1 MIHIAGLI
9 LTSFSLPFLLCASF
23 VSLLIGYL
31 VKRQVIRKY
40 HKQVLKLEDE
50 MLSNHA
56 RILDLEKKLA
66 ELEEENRDLRG
77 IAADNKKSGLKVS

>member
-9 LTSFSLPFLLCASF
+9 LGSYSFPFLLCASF

-31 VKRQVIRKY
+31 FKREIIKKY

-66 ELEEENRDLRG
+66 DAEEENRELRG
-77 IAADNKKSGLKVS
+77 LAADSKNPD